1 MKIDFTF
8 DQILYLS
15 RMCDNRKS
23 HLKRTLEDYQLDLA
37 ESNSPADNAWLS
49 FEIEDLKSSISM
61 TDSLL
66 VLLGN
71 ALKSAASIPE
81 QGVES

>member
-49 FEIEDLKSSISM
+49 SEIESK
-61 TDSLL
+61 T
-66 VLLGN
+66 
-71 ALKSAASIPE
+71 
-81 QGVES
+81 